1 MLQSWQAGRKCTP
14 EGWAGLQEC
23 GKNTQCP
30 YFGCFEFHSHLT
42 TDENMQERNAV
53 ITKQFMLYVI
63 APCLYACTYTMHS
76 NLLAARFQGILS
88 EPSLLTLPYNS
99 IILGLACWYRYSC
112 PSTHL
117 STHTSVHLYIFPSIH
132 NYTHQYICPLIY
144 LSINII
150 VSVCRYICPSI
161 HLSINISFHWYICL
175 LVHLSIRLFSRLVYQ
190 GMIVTTTLY
199 SLGLQLPVSSKG
211 IQAQE
216 CNGRLSVPSTTSHLS
231 E

>member
-1 MLQSWQAGRKCTP
+1 
-14 EGWAGLQEC
+14 
-23 GKNTQCP
+23 
-30 YFGCFEFHSHLT
+30 
-42 TDENMQERNAV
+42 
-53 ITKQFMLYVI
+53 
-63 APCLYACTYTMHS
+63 MHS
-76 NLLAARFQGILS
+76 NLLAAVFQGTLS

-117 STHTSVHLYIFPSIH
+117 STDTSVHRYIITPINTYAHQYTCPSI
-132 NYTHQYICPLIY
+132 Y
-144 LSINII
+144 L
-150 VSVCRYICPSI
+150 YICPSI
-161 HLSINISFHWYICL
+161 HLSINISFHCYISL
-175 LVHLSIRLFSRLVYQ
+175 LVHLSIVLFSWLVYQ

-216 CNGRLSVPSTTSHLS
+216 CNGRLSVPSTTSHLN

>member
-53 ITKQFMLYVI
+53 RTKQLVFRVI
-63 APCLYACTYTMHS
+63 VPCLYACTYTMHS
-76 NLLAARFQGILS
+76 NLLAAVFQGILS

-99 IILGLACWYRYSC
+99 IILGLACWYRHSC

-117 STHTSVHLYIFPSIH
+117 STDTSAHRDIFPSIH
-132 NYTHQYICPLIY
+132 NYTHQYICPSIY
-144 LSINII
+144 LSINI
-150 VSVCRYICPSI
+150 SVCRYICPSI
-161 HLSINISFHWYICL
+161 YLSINISFHWYICL
-175 LVHLSIRLFSRLVYQ
+175 LVHLSMLFSWLVY
-190 GMIVTTTLY
+190 
-199 SLGLQLPVSSKG
+199 
-211 IQAQE
+211 
-216 CNGRLSVPSTTSHLS
+216 
-231 E
+231 